1 MDKRPEMRD
10 QSAKADAGKA
20 RISLV
25 PMQILKDI
33 AEVRE
38 YGVQKYSDPDNWMRV
53 ELDRYIDAIGRH
65 YIEFVRDPLS
75 VDEESGIEHYKHIA
89 CNLAFVCE
97 FLKDAEADDGE
108 DFRAQHKEYLDAYQ
122 QKHCS
127 KCDVHIAPKI
137 ECSRCGEMARPT
149 NKKYNGDL
157 CEVTYHC
164 PSCGL
169 DIISPDVCPKI
180 AAWRW
185 DDDSEWEDV
194 LDTAEISEDD
204 AFRDVFCT
212 GCQDYAAPETLS
224 HCQWC
229 LSGEMHLLNV
239 GKRGNHCEAEYICK
253 DCEHI
258 EKVPYR
264 CARAEEFDSMG

>member
-1 MDKRPEMRD
+1 MDEKREMRD

-25 PMQILKDI
+25 PMQILTDI

-97 FLKDAEADDGE
+97 FLKDAGE
-108 DFRAQHKEYLDAYQ
+108 DDDYPNE
-122 QKHCS
+122 
-127 KCDVHIAPKI
+127 CDY
-137 ECSRCGEMARPT
+137 E
-149 NKKYNGDL
+149 DL
-157 CEVTYHC
+157 
-164 PSCGL
+164 
-169 DIISPDVCPKI
+169 
-180 AAWRW
+180 
-185 DDDSEWEDV
+185 EWESV
-194 LDTAEISEDD
+194 LDFDDISEDD

-224 HCQWC
+224 HCQRC
-229 LSGEMHLLNV
+229 LTGEMHLLSI
-239 GKRGNHCEAEYICK
+239 GKKGSRCEAEYICK
-253 DCEHI
+253 ECEHI

>member
-1 MDKRPEMRD
+1 MDKKPEMRD

-25 PMQILKDI
+25 PMQILTDI

-38 YGVQKYSDPDNWMRV
+38 YGVRKYTDPDNWMRV

-75 VDEESGIEHYKHIA
+75 VDEESKIKHYKHIA

-108 DFRAQHKEYLDAYQ
+108 DFEF
-122 QKHCS
+122 
-127 KCDVHIAPKI
+127 
-137 ECSRCGEMARPT
+137 
-149 NKKYNGDL
+149 
-157 CEVTYHC
+157 
-164 PSCGL
+164 
-169 DIISPDVCPKI
+169 
-180 AAWRW
+180 
-185 DDDSEWEDV
+185 DDSEWEDV
-194 LDTAEISEDD
+194 LDCEGISEDD

-224 HCQWC
+224 HCQSC
-229 LSGEMHLLNV
+229 LTGEMHLLSI
-239 GKRGNHCEAEYICK
+239 GKKGSRCEAEYICK

>member
-1 MDKRPEMRD
+1 MDKRPEMMRD

-65 YIEFVRDPLS
+65 YIEFARNPLS
-75 VDEESGIEHYKHIA
+75 VDEESKIKHYKHIA

-108 DFRAQHKEYLDAYQ
+108 DFEF
-122 QKHCS
+122 
-127 KCDVHIAPKI
+127 
-137 ECSRCGEMARPT
+137 
-149 NKKYNGDL
+149 
-157 CEVTYHC
+157 
-164 PSCGL
+164 
-169 DIISPDVCPKI
+169 
-180 AAWRW
+180 
-185 DDDSEWEDV
+185 DDSEWEDV

-224 HCQWC
+224 HCQRC

-239 GKRGNHCEAEYICK
+239 GKKGNHCEAEYICK

>member
-1 MDKRPEMRD
+1 MDKKPEMTRD

-25 PMQILKDI
+25 PMQILTDI

-97 FLKDAEADDGE
+97 FLKDVEAE
-108 DFRAQHKEYLDAYQ
+108 DFEFD
-122 QKHCS
+122 
-127 KCDVHIAPKI
+127 
-137 ECSRCGEMARPT
+137 T
-149 NKKYNGDL
+149 
-157 CEVTYHC
+157 T
-164 PSCGL
+164 
-169 DIISPDVCPKI
+169 
-180 AAWRW
+180 
-185 DDDSEWEDV
+185 EWEDV
-194 LDTAEISEDD
+194 LEVDETSEDD
-204 AFRDVFCT
+204 VFRDAVCK
-212 GCQDYAAPETLS
+212 GCREYVAPEEMP
-224 HCQWC
+224 HCSRC
-229 LSGEMHLLNV
+229 LSGKLHLLNV
-239 GKRGNHCEAEYICK
+239 GKRGNHCEAEYVCK

-264 CARAEEFDSMG
+264 CVKAEEFERLG

>member
-1 MDKRPEMRD
+1 MDKKPEMRD

-25 PMQILKDI
+25 PMQILTDI

-75 VDEESGIEHYKHIA
+75 VDEESGIAHYKHIA
-89 CNLAFVCE
+89 CNLGFVCE
-97 FLKDAEADDGE
+97 LLKDAEADDGE
-108 DFRAQHKEYLDAYQ
+108 DFEF
-122 QKHCS
+122 
-127 KCDVHIAPKI
+127 
-137 ECSRCGEMARPT
+137 
-149 NKKYNGDL
+149 
-157 CEVTYHC
+157 
-164 PSCGL
+164 
-169 DIISPDVCPKI
+169 
-180 AAWRW
+180 
-185 DDDSEWEDV
+185 DDSEWEDV

-204 AFRDVFCT
+204 AFRDVFCA

-224 HCQWC
+224 HCQRC
-229 LSGEMHLLNV
+229 LNGEMHLLSI
-239 GKRGNHCEAEYICK
+239 GKRGSRCEAEYICK